1 MKKTAKPNTR
11 YREANKTIRKIVIF
25 IIAATVLLTLCSCGA
40 SSKLVG
46 SWVLEDYTSNYAY
59 PEQMTLRK
67 DGTGIVEG
75 FSCNWTAKDGVLVIS
90 YGTTIRYD
98 YHFSGS
104 KLYLDDYAYTKT
116 R

>member
-1 MKKTAKPNTR
+1 MRTL
-11 YREANKTIRKIVIF
+11 RKLVVF
-25 IIAATVLLTLCSCGA
+25 IIAASIVLTFCACGA

-46 SWVLEDYTSNYAY
+46 SWVLEDRSAGFAY

-67 DGTGIVEG
+67 DGTGMVEG
-75 FSCNWTAKDGVLVIS
+75 FSCNWTAKDGKLIIS